1 MIKIQLKITPS
12 LSSIV
17 RAKAG
22 EWFIIDKE
30 FTMKT
35 TLGDLLAELAS
46 QYTDF
51 RKMVYDPQT
60 GTIGEQINVAI
71 NRNLLPPE
79 RAVNHILEDGDNII
93 LLPAYTGG

>member
-1 MIKIQLKITPS
+1 MVKAQLKITPS

-22 EWFIIDKE
+22 EWFVLEKE
-30 FTMKT
+30 LAART

-46 QYTDF
+46 KYADF

-60 GTIGEQINVAI
+60 RKVGEQINIAI

-79 RAVNHILEDGDNII
+79 EAVNHVLEDGDSII